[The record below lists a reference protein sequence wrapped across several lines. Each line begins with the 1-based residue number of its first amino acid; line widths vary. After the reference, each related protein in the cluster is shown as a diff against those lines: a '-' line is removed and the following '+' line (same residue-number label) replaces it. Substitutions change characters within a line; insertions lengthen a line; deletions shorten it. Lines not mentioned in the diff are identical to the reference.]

1 MLLMQCWRIKMYS
14 LVFTNRMKHDLKLM
28 KKRGKNISKLEVVLD
43 ILLSGEELPVQYKD
57 HQLKGVMQDFREC
70 HIEPDWLLIYKK
82 EDKEFILYATATGT
96 HADLFGL

>member
-1 MLLMQCWRIKMYS
+1 MYS